1 MDNTNRIYIGPY
13 LQILT
18 GIFFFLVG
26 IAVVQDFI
34 TTDNFED
41 KIAKDIVAVE
51 FWVEWNKSNE
61 FEDFGMLDD
70 CTKYRVDVGEYP
82 ELQEKYKVTCIPT
95 VIIFESGE
103 EKERFKANIMFQ
115 LDADKKI
122 VQNSINNLVL
132 NKFQ

>member
-1 MDNTNRIYIGPY
+1 METKKIYIGYY
-13 LQILT
+13 LHILVAV
-18 GIFFFLVG
+18 FFFLFG
-26 IAVVQDFI
+26 LASGQEFI
-34 TTDNFED
+34 TTENFED

-61 FEDFGMLDD
+61 FEDFVLLND
-70 CTKYRVDVGEYP
+70 CTKYRVDVGKYP
-82 ELQEKYKVTCIPT
+82 ELQDKYKVTCIPT

-122 VQNSINNLVL
+122 VQNSIDQIMIS
-132 NKFQ
+132 KFN

>member
-1 MDNTNRIYIGPY
+1 METKKIYIGYY
-13 LQILT
+13 LHILVAV
-18 GIFFFLVG
+18 FFFLFG
-26 IAVVQDFI
+26 LASGQDFI

-61 FEDFGMLDD
+61 FGEFELLSD
-70 CTKYRVDVGEYP
+70 CTKYRVDVVEYP

-115 LDADKKI
+115 LDASKKD
-122 VQNSINNLVL
+122 VQKSIDGLMYA
-132 NKFQ
+132 KFN

>member
-1 MDNTNRIYIGPY
+1 MEAKKIYIGYY
-13 LQILT
+13 LHILVAV
-18 GIFFFLVG
+18 FFFLFG
-26 IAVVQDFI
+26 LASGQDFI

-51 FWVEWNKSNE
+51 FWVKWNESNQ
-61 FEDFGMLDD
+61 FQDFGLLSD
-70 CTKYRVDVGEYP
+70 CTKYRVDVGEFP

>member
-1 MDNTNRIYIGPY
+1 MEIKKIYIGYY
-13 LQILT
+13 LHILVA
-18 GIFFFLVG
+18 IFFFFIGVASG
-26 IAVVQDFI
+26 QDFI
-34 TTDNFED
+34 NPNNFDD

>member
-1 MDNTNRIYIGPY
+1 MEVKKIYIGPL
-13 LQILT
+13 LQILLDL
-18 GIFFFLVG
+18 FLFLFG
-26 IAVVQDFI
+26 LDNGQDFI
-34 TTDNFED
+34 TTENFED

-61 FEDFGMLDD
+61 FADFGMLND
-70 CTKYRVDVGEYP
+70 CTKYRVDVGEFP
-82 ELQEKYKVTCIPT
+82 ELQKKYKVTCIPT